1 VSRLSGVA
9 DSINSAVTVYNADGS
24 TSKRCMPRNERILS
38 KGVQWFAPTALT
50 GTAARTAVLDTTGAF
65 IFAEQSTAPGI
76 IVNCLTAGRVACL
89 YTGLNLVMPS
99 DGLLQ
104 ALVWCDD
111 FENGQ
116 PWSTGSVQITLTGAS
131 GNIQYTYASTVFKP
145 GVNTLQLWNPATP
158 ADYVCSKTGVSTAVN
173 SSYNFTGNITSL
185 EIAVNSMTLNA
196 NMRFAGIWT
205 QTKIK
210 PMVAM
215 TFDTSAQNI
224 FTNFIPA
231 WQAAGYHCTL
241 RSGGTDSYRSST
253 WNTPLLAAYNAGH
266 DVNNGSWTRLNL
278 TQSTTSA
285 QFAVEVG
292 LQANYMQQRGY
303 KRGATLFSSA
313 GNALPKASIYRDIL
327 PKFGCKSA
335 KGGTG
340 FNRANFFGPAG
351 LDDRYYLTVQSYG
364 AAAATAST
372 GINAAKEQI
381 DGIIYTGGLLM
392 WYAHDCPTGRVAV
405 GDYSPG
411 NGGGIWAEDVPELIA
426 YIQGKGTAIEVV
438 TQSTIDNVLD
448 GLA

>member
-1 VSRLSGVA
+1 MMYLLLVLILSPGGNNIVAGTSTLQLPAGVSRLSGVA

-145 GVNTLQLWNPATP
+145 
-158 ADYVCSKTGVSTAVN
+158 
-173 SSYNFTGNITSL
+173 SL